1 MKVKYLVIVSL
12 LLAVLTISAVSAA
25 EDVMS
30 DDVLTADEE
39 VDVQQAPLEEEKLA
53 DSVSA
58 DDFTVHVEE
67 QIAVNSTDPVM
78 TVSPNEISPEGNL
91 TVNVG
96 DNEVPIYNEK
106 WEGHASPGLS
116 DLNIT
121 AVGTYRIVAN
131 FVPVSGSPINLA
143 DYVLNVTEEEGYE
156 GLEVTIND
164 VYVGPEESE
173 ICLVYVYVAG
183 TVEGNISVY
192 LDDDLCYNKSISYED
207 EIWLSNLNKKVKMGK
222 YKVRVMFDDG
232 EKVTLVKSKVA
243 TLDYGFGFFTED
255 IAIGGDST
263 CSIDLP
269 DDATGELY
277 VTLNGKRSKVNYK
290 DGWATWTVST
300 DSLELNKTYNVSVEL
315 RNDPIYPYKV
325 SSFEIVTVPNLLTPT
340 YSASI
345 GEKQVVLVD
354 MPAKYSGT
362 LKLFK
367 AKPVGE
373 DDDYQKDGDAI
384 ATANVVNG
392 KAKVDVPSYD
402 AEGYYYFIA
411 EFTTGGQVY
420 SEEFIIHVEKNMGD
434 ISASVTP
441 EAIDVG
447 NSVAVKITGPK
458 NKDLTFE
465 IYVDNVYLKGV
476 SLENGEATLSVPF
489 ATAGEHFVKVSF
501 DEVSAIDDDFAY
513 SNTFKVTV
521 KEKPAPAPA
530 PAKQVISLTLKKVT
544 VKKSAK
550 KLVLAATLKINKK
563 AVKGKKIVFKFNGK
577 KYAAKTNKKGVA
589 KVTIKKN
596 VLKKLKVGKKV
607 KIQAAYGKTTKKLT
621 VKVKK

>member
-67 QIAVNSTDPVM
+67 QIAVNSKDPVM

-96 DNEVPIYNEK
+96 DSDVPIYNENF
-106 WEGHASPGLS
+106 EEYTDLNMSA
-116 DLNIT
+116 LNIT
-121 AVGTYRIVAN
+121 SVGTYKIVAN
-131 FVPVSGSPINLA
+131 FVPVSGSPIKLA

-173 ICLVYVYVAG
+173 ICLVYVYVTG

-300 DSLELNKTYNVSVEL
+300 DSLELNKTYNVSMEL

-476 SLENGEATLSVPF
+476 SLENGESTLSVPF
-489 ATAGEHFVKVSF
+489 ATAGEHFIKVLF

-521 KEKPAPAPA
+521 KEKPAPA

-607 KIQAAYGKTTKKLT
+607 KIQASYGKTTKKLT
-621 VKVKK
+621 IKVKK

>member
-12 LLAVLTISAVSAA
+12 LLAALTISAVSAA

-39 VDVQQAPLEEEKLA
+39 VDVQQTPLEEEKLA

-67 QIAVNSTDPVM
+67 QIAVNSEDSVM

-96 DNEVPIYNEK
+96 DSDVPVYNENF
-106 WEGHASPGLS
+106 EEYTSLYMSA
-116 DLNIT
+116 LNIT
-121 AVGTYRIVAN
+121 SVGTYKIVAN
-131 FVPVSGSPINLA
+131 FVPVSGSPIKLA

-156 GLEVTIND
+156 GLDVSIND
-164 VYVGPEESE
+164 VYVGPEDSE
-173 ICLVYVYVAG
+173 RPLVSIFVEG

-192 LDDDLCYNKSISYED
+192 LNDDLCYNKSISYD
-207 EIWLSNLNKKVKMGK
+207 ESIRLADLNKNVRMGK

-232 EKVTLVKSKVA
+232 EKVTLVKSRVA
-243 TLDYGFGFFTED
+243 TLDYGVGFYDED
-255 IAIGGDST
+255 DIIVTGKDST
-263 CSIDLP
+263 FHIYLP
-269 DDATGELY
+269 VDATGELY
-277 VTLNGKRSKVNYK
+277 VTFNGKTSKVNYK
-290 DGWATWTVST
+290 NGEATYAVST

-315 RNDPIYPYKV
+315 RNDPIYPFKSNSYEV
-325 SSFEIVTVPNLLTPT
+325 VTVPNLLTPA

-354 MPAKYSGT
+354 MPVKYSGT

-367 AKPVGE
+367 AKLVGE
-373 DDDYQKDGDAI
+373 DDDYEKDGDAI

-489 ATAGEHFVKVSF
+489 ATAGEHFVKVLF
-501 DEVSAIDDDFAY
+501 EDEGEYDDLVY

-521 KEKPAPAPA
+521 NEKPAPA

-577 KYAAKTNKKGVA
+577 KCTAKTNKKGVA

-596 VLKKLKVGKKV
+596 VLKKLKVGKKI

>member
-1 MKVKYLVIVSL
+1 
-12 LLAVLTISAVSAA
+12 
-25 EDVMS
+25 
-30 DDVLTADEE
+30 

-300 DSLELNKTYNVSVEL
+300 DSLELNKTYNVSMEL

-607 KIQAAYGKTTKKLT
+607 KIQASYGKTTKKLT